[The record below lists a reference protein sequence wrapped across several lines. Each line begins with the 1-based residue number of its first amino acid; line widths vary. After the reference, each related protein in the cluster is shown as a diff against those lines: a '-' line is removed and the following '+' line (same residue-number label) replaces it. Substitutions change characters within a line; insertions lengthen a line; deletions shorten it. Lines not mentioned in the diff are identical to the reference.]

1 MGPLLGFFTVFFIGM
16 SMTRKLV
23 QLSLAYVVRRNKKNE
38 RKSSFDLKMLLFLQK
53 NHRYFGIFALLS
65 AFAHA
70 ALQFSI
76 TGSPSITGGTLIFLL
91 LIQGL
96 TGYMQEKK
104 KGKLRLV
111 SSIHEFAPLLM
122 IVLIVAH
129 IILNSQPP
137 L

>member
-1 MGPLLGFFTVFFIGM
+1 MGPLLGFVTVFFIGM

-23 QLSLAYVVRRNKKNE
+23 ILSLASVVRRNKKNE
-38 RKSSFDLKMLLFLQK
+38 RTSSFDLKILLFLQR
-53 NHRYFGIFALLS
+53 NHPYFGIIALLS

-76 TGSPSITGGTLIFLL
+76 TGSPSLTGGTLIFLL
-91 LIQGL
+91 LIQGV
-96 TGYMQEKK
+96 TGYMQENK
-104 KGKLRLV
+104 KGNLRLV
-111 SSIHEFAPLLM
+111 STIHEFAPLLM

>member
-1 MGPLLGFFTVFFIGM
+1 MGPLLGFVTAFFIGM

-23 QLSLAYVVRRNKKNE
+23 HLTLASVIRRNKKNE
-38 RKSSFDLKMLLFLQK
+38 RTSSFDLKILLFLQK
-53 NHRYFGIFALLS
+53 NHRYFGIIALLS

-76 TGSPSITGGTLIFLL
+76 TGSPSLTGATLIFLL

-96 TGYMQEKK
+96 TGYMQENK
-104 KGKLRLV
+104 KGNLRLV
-111 SSIHEFAPLLM
+111 STIHEFAPFLM